1 MGRLYSNAC
10 RSSSGLPGET
20 VGVFNL
26 SDYDY
31 ELPEESI
38 AQKPAFYRDRSKLLL
53 LDKNTGKTSHHEFF
67 EICDFISS
75 KDVLVINNTRVIPG
89 RLFGKKET
97 GGKAEVLILDF
108 AGGIKEEA
116 GKGAFICECL
126 VKTSKPPRPGSLIF
140 FDKELRAEVINAK
153 EGICLLKF
161 YCTGVFEDIINE
173 IGHVPLPPYIK
184 RNNGG
189 NESCDDKTSYQTVYA
204 VHNGAVAAPTA
215 GLHFSKELLE
225 KIKSKG
231 VRIVEITLHVGYGT
245 FLPVRVSDIRE
256 HKIHSERFEISG
268 DAASAI
274 NKTRAEG
281 GRVVAVGTTCV
292 RTLEYASGNGGK
304 VIAGSSQCDLFIYP
318 GYRFK
323 TVDAMIT
330 NFHLPKST
338 LLMLVSAF
346 AGRERVLSAY
356 REAIYKGYR
365 FFSYGDAMFIS

>member
-1 MGRLYSNAC
+1 MGRLHSYAC
-10 RSSSGLPGET
+10 RSYPGLPGET
-20 VGVFNL
+20 VGVFYL

-38 AQKPAFYRDRSKLLL
+38 AQKPAFCRDRSKLLL

-89 RLFGKKET
+89 RLFGKKDT

-108 AGGIKEEA
+108 AGGVREEA
-116 GKGAFICECL
+116 DKGAFTCECL

-161 YCTGVFEDIINE
+161 YSPGDFEDIINE

-189 NESCDDKTSYQTVYA
+189 NESWDDKTSYQTVYA
-204 VHNGAVAAPTA
+204 AYNGAVAAPTA

-231 VRIVEITLHVGYGT
+231 VRIAGITLHVGYGT

-268 DAASAI
+268 DAADAI

-292 RTLEYASGNGGK
+292 RTLEYASDSEGI
-304 VIAGSSQCDLFIYP
+304 VIAGSAQCDLFIYP

-365 FFSYGDAMFIS
+365 FYSYGDAMFIA

>member
-1 MGRLYSNAC
+1 MGWLCSNAC
-10 RSSSGLPGET
+10 RSYPGLPGEK
-20 VGVFNL
+20 VGVFYL

-38 AQKPAFYRDRSKLLL
+38 AQRPAFCRDKSKLLL
-53 LDKNTGKTSHHEFF
+53 LDKNTGNTSHHEFF

-75 KDVLVINNTRVIPG
+75 KDILVINNTKVIPG
-89 RLFGKKET
+89 RLFGRKET

-108 AGGIKEEA
+108 AGGVREDA
-116 GKGAFICECL
+116 GKGAFTCECL

-140 FDKELRAEVINAK
+140 FDKELKAEVINVK

-161 YCTGVFEDIINE
+161 YSPGDFEDIINE

-184 RNNGG
+184 RNNGE
-189 NESCDDKTSYQTVYA
+189 NESWDDKTSYQTVYA
-204 VHNGAVAAPTA
+204 AYKGAVAAPTA

-231 VRIVEITLHVGYGT
+231 VRIAEITLHVGYGT

-268 DAASAI
+268 DAADAI

-292 RTLEYASGNGGK
+292 RTLEYSSSNDGY
-304 VIAGSSQCDLFIYP
+304 VIPGSAQCDLFIYP

-323 TVDAMIT
+323 TVNAMIT

-365 FFSYGDAMFIS
+365 FFSYGDAMLIA

>member
-1 MGRLYSNAC
+1 MGRIYPHAC
-10 RSSSGLPGET
+10 RASSCLSGKA
-20 VGVFNL
+20 VGVFYL

-38 AQKPAFYRDRSKLLL
+38 AQKPAFCRDRSKLLL

-75 KDVLVINNTRVIPG
+75 KDLLVINNTRVIPG

-108 AGGIKEEA
+108 AGGIREDA
-116 GKGAFICECL
+116 AKGAFTCECL

-161 YCTGVFEDIINE
+161 YSTGDFEDIINE

-189 NESCDDKTSYQTVYA
+189 NELWDDKASYQTVYA
-204 VHNGAVAAPTA
+204 VYNGAVAAPTA

-231 VRIVEITLHVGYGT
+231 VKIAEITLHVGYGT

-268 DAASAI
+268 DAADEI

-292 RTLEYASGNGGK
+292 RTLEYVSGRGGK
-304 VIAGSSQCDLFIYP
+304 VLAGSAQCDLFIYP

-356 REAIYKGYR
+356 MEAIYKGYR

>member
-1 MGRLYSNAC
+1 MGRLYPYAC
-10 RSSSGLPGET
+10 RSSSCLPGEKI
-20 VGVFNL
+20 GVFYL

-38 AQKPAFYRDRSKLLL
+38 AQKPASCRDKSKLLL

-67 EICDFISS
+67 EICDYISS
-75 KDVLVINNTRVIPG
+75 KDILVINNTRVIPG
-89 RLFGKKET
+89 RLFGKKDT

-108 AGGIKEEA
+108 AGGVREEA
-116 GKGAFICECL
+116 GNGAFTCECL

-140 FDKELRAEVINAK
+140 FDKELKAEVINAK
-153 EGICLLKF
+153 DGVCLLKF
-161 YCTGVFEDIINE
+161 YSPGNFEDIINE
-173 IGHVPLPPYIK
+173 IGHMPLPPYIK
-184 RNNGG
+184 RNNGK
-189 NESCDDKTSYQTVYA
+189 NAWDDKTSYQTVYA
-204 VHNGAVAAPTA
+204 EYKGAVAAPTA

-231 VRIVEITLHVGYGT
+231 VGIAEITLHVGYGT

-268 DAASAI
+268 NVAGAI
-274 NKTRAEG
+274 NKTKAEG
-281 GRVVAVGTTCV
+281 GRIIAVGTTCV
-292 RTLEYASGNGGK
+292 RTLEYSSDSEGK
-304 VIAGSSQCDLFIYP
+304 IIAGSAQCDLFIYP

-346 AGRERVLSAY
+346 AERERVLSAY

-365 FFSYGDAMFIS
+365 FYSYGDAMFIS

>member
-1 MGRLYSNAC
+1 MFY
-10 RSSSGLPGET
+10 
-20 VGVFNL
+20 L

-38 AQKPAFYRDRSKLLL
+38 AQKPAFCRDRSKLLL
-53 LDKNTGKTSHHEFF
+53 LDKNTGKTFHHEFF
-67 EICDFISS
+67 ELFDFISS
-75 KDVLVINNTRVIPG
+75 KYLLVINNTRVIPG
-89 RLFGKKET
+89 RLFGNKDT

-108 AGGIKEEA
+108 AGGIRDEA
-116 GKGAFICECL
+116 DKGAFTCECL

-140 FDKELRAEVINAK
+140 FDKELKAEVINAK
-153 EGICLLKF
+153 EGIYLLKF
-161 YCTGVFEDIINE
+161 SSPADFEDVINE
-173 IGHVPLPPYIK
+173 IGDVPLPPYIK

-189 NESCDDKTSYQTVYA
+189 NESWDDKTSYQTVYA
-204 VHNGAVAAPTA
+204 AHKGAVAAPTA

-225 KIKSKG
+225 RIKSKG
-231 VRIVEITLHVGYGT
+231 VRIAEITLHVGYGT

-268 DAASAI
+268 DAAGAI

-292 RTLEYASGNGGK
+292 RTLEYASDSKGK
-304 VIAGSSQCDLFIYP
+304 VIAGSAQCDLFIYP

-356 REAIYKGYR
+356 REAIYKG
-365 FFSYGDAMFIS
+365 